1 MAENP
6 STPPGPGGPQ
16 GENTQNAGYQR
27 LWEDPIEIGDT
38 IPFDPAKHAP
48 PLTPEQLE
56 ELLKDD
62 ED

>member
-6 STPPGPGGPQ
+6 NTPPKPDNTQ
-16 GENTQNAGYQR
+16 GEDTHSPAYKR
-27 LWEDPIEIGDT
+27 LWEDPIGVGDP

-48 PLTPEQLE
+48 PLTPEQLK

-62 ED
+62 KD

>member
-6 STPPGPGGPQ
+6 STPAGPRGPQ
-16 GENTQNAGYQR
+16 GQDTHSPAYQR
-27 LWEDPIEIGDT
+27 LWEDPVGVGDP